1 MRVLAYVH
9 GYLPHLP
16 AGSETM
22 LHEMLLALAA
32 AGHDVAVVST
42 DIRIPSGT
50 LERVRGVNVHTVH
63 PLEDTDAFVA
73 RMAPDAVISHHEHAQ
88 HALELAHSI
97 GAAGITLFH
106 NDFPNAHAMMR
117 RRPDLAVVNT
127 HWVNRRLAPS
137 VLGVPSIIVHPPVD
151 RELHRTT
158 PGDAVTMV
166 NLYRMKGPDTFWRLA
181 RSLPHLKFLAVKGGY
196 GTQTVHPG
204 FPNVEVIESTQD
216 MAGEVWSRTRVLII
230 PSRYE
235 SYGKVVVE
243 AFASGIPV
251 VAANTPG
258 LTESIGNAGTLLP
271 RTQPLA
277 WSRRV
282 RLLAEDDAAW
292 SDASAAALARSDAI
306 EAGRIAEA
314 AAWVDTVE
322 RLCHEKRAPV
332 LNPLPV

>member
-22 LHEMLLALAA
+22 LHELLLALAA

-50 LERVRGVNVHTVH
+50 TEVVRGVNVHTVH
-63 PLEDTDAFVA
+63 PLEVTDAFVA
-73 RMAPDAVISHHEHAQ
+73 DMRPDAIVSHHEHAQ
-88 HALELAHSI
+88 RALELARRL
-97 GAAGITLFH
+97 GAKGVTLFH
-106 NDFPNAHAMMR
+106 NDFPNAHKMMR
-117 RRPDLAVVNT
+117 RRPDLAVVNS
-127 HWVNRRLAPS
+127 HWVARHLAPS
-137 VLGVPSIIVHPPVD
+137 VLGVESIIVHPPVD

-166 NLYRMKGPDTFWRLA
+166 NLYRMKGPDAFWRLA
-181 RSLPHLKFLAVKGGY
+181 RSNPDVKFLGVKGGY
-196 GTQTVHPG
+196 GTQAVHTG
-204 FPNVEVIESTQD
+204 YPNVDIIESTQD
-216 MAGEVWSRTRVLII
+216 MRGDVWSRTKVLLV

-251 VAANTPG
+251 IANNTPG
-258 LTESIGNAGTLLP
+258 LVECTGPSGMTVP

-277 WSRRV
+277 WQRRLRELV
-282 RLLAEDDAAW
+282 DDDDAYQR
-292 SDASAAALARSDAI
+292 ASAAALARSDAI
-306 EAGRIAEA
+306 EAGRVAEM
-314 AAWVDTVE
+314 AAWVEAIE
-322 RLCHEKRAPV
+322 RL
-332 LNPLPV
+332 